1 MPKSDFG
8 LDALAA
14 LEQNDAHELIKI
26 FRKSGAGAIN
36 ATVQGD
42 TYAGSGAFGR
52 LKREEGDTMLHMA
65 LRNQKWLIR
74 TACVTE
80 LAADCTIINKAG
92 DSAPALAIQASLPRP
107 GSALL
112 ATCAVHF
119 EYVDL
124 GNLMYYVLWAVSIVG
139 LVDLFFSVRWY
150 CVANKIF
157 PFYWASLEKYKKQ
170 VKENKAKDDG
180 KSSGKRK
187 K

>member
-42 TYAGSGAFGR
+42 MYAGSGAFGR

-74 TACVTE
+74 TACHGACGGLHHHKQGGRLGT
-80 LAADCTIINKAG
+80 G
-92 DSAPALAIQASLPRP
+92 
-107 GSALL
+107 
-112 ATCAVHF
+112 
-119 EYVDL
+119 L
-124 GNLMYYVLWAVSIVG
+124 GNSGVAAAARLRPPR
-139 LVDLFFSVRWY
+139 DVRGT
-150 CVANKIF
+150 
-157 PFYWASLEKYKKQ
+157 L
-170 VKENKAKDDG
+170 
-180 KSSGKRK
+180 
-187 K
+187 